1 MVTSLQYN
9 NEPLENQ
16 WPEAERGR
24 LSEGTADIA
33 GPKRA
38 IFGHGYLAVGD
49 CSHVGEGS
57 ALCCGGDGR
66 KIRRNPAFTQCKH
79 TATSSIF
86 DQNDDALRGV

>member
-1 MVTSLQYN
+1 MSHWK
-9 NEPLENQ
+9 NQ
-16 WPEAERGR
+16 WPEAEKGR

-38 IFGHGYLAVGD
+38 VCGHDYLAIRD

-57 ALCCGGDGR
+57 SLRRGGDGR
-66 KIRRNPAFTQCKH
+66 KIRLNLAFTQCKH

-86 DQNDDALRGV
+86 DQNDDALRSI